1 MSPHQPLN
9 DAILEATKE
18 QIGKQLRVFQKQW
31 FKEFPWLT
39 LCTTQNRV
47 YCFYCRSCIQDNELQ
62 FAKCLEP
69 AFITDGFKNWKKAI
83 SKFQSHQLSSCHRE
97 AMFKFKRRNTP
108 GIGSQLNDQVKK
120 VQAVRREMFLKQLS
134 TLRMLLKQG
143 LAIRGHHD
151 KDGNLVQLLQLRAE
165 DDPQLKKWIHDNDYL
180 SPEIVNECITIMGN
194 QLLRHLLDEI
204 RTNSNMFAILAA
216 ETRDVSNCEQ
226 LCICIRW
233 VDQHFDIHE
242 DFIGLVQLDRTDADS
257 ICQAIKDVLTRCIL
271 PLSQC
276 RGQGYDGASNMM
288 GHLRGVAT
296 QLRKEEPTAIHV
308 HCLAHCL
315 NLCLQD
321 AAKINKNVRVCLSL
335 VMEISQLIRYS
346 PKRTFLFNNIKNE
359 VSPDSQGLKPL
370 CPTRWTVRTAAIESV
385 VENYEPLTQAM
396 EEINRTSHDEYGAK
410 AGGILVQLH
419 TFDTYFGFK
428 LFSPCFFRY

>member
-1 MSPHQPLN
+1 MGHTLRCTAECCLNRMSPHQPLN

-47 YCFYCRSCIQDNELQ
+47 YCFYCRSCIQENELQ

-180 SPEIVNECITIMGN
+180 SPEIVNECITIVGN

-204 RTNSNMFAILAA
+204 RTNSNMFAILAD

-296 QLRKEEPTAIHV
+296 QLRK
-308 HCLAHCL
+308 
-315 NLCLQD
+315 
-321 AAKINKNVRVCLSL
+321 KNQQPFMCIVWP
-335 VMEISQLIRYS
+335 I
-346 PKRTFLFNNIKNE
+346 
-359 VSPDSQGLKPL
+359 
-370 CPTRWTVRTAAIESV
+370 A
-385 VENYEPLTQAM
+385 
-396 EEINRTSHDEYGAK
+396 
-410 AGGILVQLH
+410 
-419 TFDTYFGFK
+419 
-428 LFSPCFFRY
+428 